1 MSFYLSICGFG
12 VVLNGIQ
19 IAVLFYQKKTK
30 VPFDLS
36 LISLALADF
45 LASLLP
51 VIILLLGILRSWL
64 YMFIIAGIY
73 YASSMTSSF
82 ILGFIA
88 FQRLIAVRYP
98 HRYTVLLTR
107 KRCIITI
114 CLMWLVSCLLVLPVF
129 LIPFTFYDKIYLH
142 IPWLAGAVIV
152 VCYAML
158 NYQLLKQRNRSVVD
172 QSWNR
177 HRKILVYSTI
187 ISFVFLLS
195 TIPFTFS
202 VMYLPTHHPF
212 FNVATYVYIFHVIF
226 NPLLYFVVQYVNL
239 RRLCGQVS
247 DIETVVQRTNIKHIF
262 KEGQTVN
269 VEGNLK

>member
-1 MSFYLSICGFG
+1 MSLYLSICGFG

-19 IAVLFYQKKTK
+19 IAVLLYQKKTK

-36 LISLALADF
+36 LISLAMADF

-51 VIILLLGILRSWL
+51 MILHLFPFRSLVYLIIMGD
-64 YMFIIAGIY
+64 IY
-73 YASSMTSSF
+73 YASCMTSSF
-82 ILGFIA
+82 MLGFIA

-114 CLMWLVSCLLVLPVF
+114 CLMWLVSCLLILPVF
-129 LIPFTFYDKIYLH
+129 FRRGSFYDIIYLH

-187 ISFVFLLS
+187 VSFVFLLS

-212 FNVATYVYIFHVIF
+212 VNVATYVYIFHVIF
-226 NPLLYFVVQYVNL
+226 NPLLYFVVQYLNL
-239 RRLCGQVS
+239 RRLCRQVS
-247 DIETVVQRTNIKHIF
+247 DTETVVQRTNVKHIF